1 MKKILKRILIS
12 VLALFLIISLASCSN
27 TGGNS
32 SGNSSGISI
41 AMIKNIISKLSAE
54 EVEIVKNETSDG
66 YDFSY
71 VDNKVANVIYS
82 GKADKNGNVIS
93 VSIVN
98 NDVDTSILKNK
109 ATLLLSLSKTAEKM
123 TRNDIKVGYCIIEFN
138 ELCSLFGE
146 IYGTEAWPPQK
157 TAEVADKVYNL
168 WNGGTLNFD
177 KWTVSSEV
185 DDQNKTVTINAVYS
199 R

>member
-32 SGNSSGISI
+32 SGNSSGISV
-41 AMIKNIISKLSAE
+41 AMIQNIISKLSDD

-71 VDNKVANVIYS
+71 VDNKVANVVYS

-138 ELCSLFGE
+138 ELSSLFGE
-146 IYGTEAWPPQK
+146 IYGTEAWPQK
-157 TAEVADKVYNL
+157 TADVADKVYNL

>member
-1 MKKILKRILIS
+1 MIKILKRILIS

-32 SGNSSGISI
+32 SGNSSGISV
-41 AMIKNIISKLSAE
+41 AMIQNIISKLSAE

-71 VDNKVANVIYS
+71 VYNEVVNVVYS

-109 ATLLLSLSKTAEKM
+109 ATLLLSLRKTDKKM
-123 TRNDIKVGYCIIEFN
+123 TRNDVKVNYCIIECH
-138 ELCSLFGE
+138 ELCSLFVE
-146 IYGTEAWPPQK
+146 IYGTEAWPQK
-157 TAEVADKVYNL
+157 TAEVVDKVNNL